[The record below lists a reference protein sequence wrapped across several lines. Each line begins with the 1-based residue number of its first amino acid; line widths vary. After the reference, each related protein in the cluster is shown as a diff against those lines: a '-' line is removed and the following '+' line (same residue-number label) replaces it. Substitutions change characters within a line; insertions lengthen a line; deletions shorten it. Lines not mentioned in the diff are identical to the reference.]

1 MRRSLNGWRF
11 LAGRGRGRRTAT
23 LSVLAIVVGVA
34 SSVVGGGVSAAS
46 PAKADMAIS
55 SISDGPD
62 PVLTGQRVTYDVG
75 VENFGPGQA
84 TGVTLTTMLP
94 AGVSFS
100 SEWSGSNCAEA
111 GGVVTCSWSSLPA
124 GVGAVELITVTAP
137 STPGLLQLTFTVSA
151 AERDPDLSNNSQT
164 VTTTVV
170 QPTEAGLSINLP
182 DSVAGYAGQ
191 NFIWLTVGVG
201 NAGPA
206 VATGVTVTLL
216 FPPGLSPGYG
226 GGVCT
231 ETGSGLSCRY
241 SLGSLGTGP
250 GVVFLIGVLA
260 SAAGSYTV
268 QGSVTADQPD
278 PVLSNNS
285 ASTLVTVTP
294 AADLSAQIVGSLDP
308 ATPGAAITYAVT
320 VTNHGPSP
328 ASAVALSDTWSSTVA
343 GGVQLLSFG
352 TTQGQCALSIDQRI
366 DCQLGELASGA
377 TTTVSVTVRARGTG
391 AVTDQAQVSGAEF
404 DPDTTNNTATLTTT
418 VGQA

>member
-1 MRRSLNGWRF
+1 VRRSPIGLTF
-11 LAGRGRGRRTAT
+11 LAAGRGRRTST
-23 LSVLAIVVGVA
+23 LPVLAIVVCLT
-34 SSVVGGGVSAAS
+34 SSVVAGGVSAAS
-46 PAKADMAIS
+46 PAKADMAVS

-62 PVLTGQRVTYDVG
+62 PVLTGQNVTYDVV
-75 VENFGPGQA
+75 VENLGPGQA
-84 TGVTLTTMLP
+84 TDVTLTTTLP
-94 AGVSFS
+94 AGVSPVGL
-100 SEWSGSNCAEA
+100 GSNCADA

-124 GVGAVELITVTAP
+124 SVGAVELIIVTAP
-137 STPGLLQLTFTVSA
+137 PTPGLLQLTFTVTA

-164 VTTTVV
+164 ETTTVV
-170 QPTEAGLSINLP
+170 QPTEADLSLNLP

-206 VATGVTVTLL
+206 LATGVTVTLL

-250 GVVFLIGVLA
+250 VVAFQIGVLA

-285 ASTLVTVTP
+285 DSTLVTVTP
-294 AADLSAQIVGSLDP
+294 AADLSAQIVGSPNP

-328 ASAVALSDTWSSTVA
+328 ASTVALTDAWSSTVA

-352 TTQGQCALSIDQRI
+352 TTQGQCALSTDQRI
-366 DCQLGELASGA
+366 DCQLGGLASGA

-391 AVTDQAQVSGAEF
+391 SVTDQAQVSAAEF
-404 DPDTTNNTATLTTT
+404 DPDTTNNAGTLTTT